1 MSSMWSMKDCGPQ
14 PKGSKVSER
23 TAILVR
29 GLALMALAAGLAA
42 LLYPPLRQAVGIE
55 RPDRARFAEAQ
66 QLFAA
71 ALAGGP
77 SSRLQGHAAA
87 VGLIA
92 SSASR
97 EWHGA
102 VLREAGDDCK
112 GRGTYLVREG
122 GDVLPLAVT
131 APHRGA
137 DRHTGTLAASLFLE
151 SRAAAAAWNSAPRN
165 PQADCPHAL
174 DLARE
179 RHHPFTAFAL
189 AFARHYPEGLVVQL
203 HGFDRELRREAA
215 ARSAGM
221 ILSNGTRAPDARLL
235 DLADCLSLSLAPYSA
250 SVFPVETGELGA
262 LANAQGQAL
271 RGAGFAGFVHL
282 ELSAELRRNLVG
294 DEALRARLRKC
305 LERAAR

>member
-1 MSSMWSMKDCGPQ
+1 M
-14 PKGSKVSER
+14 SER

-29 GLALMALAAGLAA
+29 GLALMALATGLAA
-42 LLYPPLRQAVGIE
+42 LLYPPLRQAIGIE
-55 RPDRARFAEAQ
+55 RPDRARLAEAQ
-66 QLFAA
+66 QLFTA
-71 ALAGGP
+71 ALAGDP
-77 SSRLQGHAAA
+77 LPTLQGHAAS

-92 SSASR
+92 SAASR
-97 EWHGA
+97 EWRGA
-102 VLREAGDDCK
+102 VLTEAADDCK

-122 GDVLPLAVT
+122 VSALPLAVT

-137 DRHTGTLAASLFLE
+137 DQHTGTLAASLFLE

-179 RHHPFTAFAL
+179 RQHPFTAFAL
-189 AFARHYPEGLVVQL
+189 AFAQHYPEGLVVQL
-203 HGFDRELRREAA
+203 HGFDRQIRTEAA

-221 ILSNGTRAPDARLL
+221 ILSNGTRTPDARLL
-235 DLADCLSLSLAPYSA
+235 DLADCLSIALAPHSTR
-250 SVFPVETGELGA
+250 VFPVETGELGA

-282 ELSAELRRNLVG
+282 ELSAELRRDLVR
-294 DEALRARLRKC
+294 DEALRARFRKC
-305 LERAAR
+305 LERHAR